1 MVPGE
6 DRIGTRKKAVKATE
20 GTSGTSCRTVLR
32 NPGRTK
38 VTEHKIRT
46 GDAVP
51 IRHRP
56 YRMAES
62 QREVAREEIDRMLEM
77 GIIRPSKS
85 EWASPALLVPKK
97 DRSKRFCADY
107 RALNRIAKFDAYP
120 MPRID
125 EIIDRLGG
133 ARYISTLDLTR
144 GYWQVPLAEDS
155 IEKSAFTTP
164 FGLFE
169 FLVMPFG
176 LHGAPATFQ
185 RMMDNILRGA
195 EKFAAAYLDDVVIYS
210 ETWEDHLLHLEEVI
224 NRLKFH
230 GLTAKPKKGALAT
243 KEVPF
248 LGYVVGGGRVRPT
261 DERSR
266 LHRNTCL
273 RRRRR
278 K

>member
-1 MVPGE
+1 
-6 DRIGTRKKAVKATE
+6 
-20 GTSGTSCRTVLR
+20 
-32 NPGRTK
+32 
-38 VTEHKIRT
+38 
-46 GDAVP
+46 
-51 IRHRP
+51 
-56 YRMAES
+56 MAES

-266 LHRNTCL
+266 LYRNTCL